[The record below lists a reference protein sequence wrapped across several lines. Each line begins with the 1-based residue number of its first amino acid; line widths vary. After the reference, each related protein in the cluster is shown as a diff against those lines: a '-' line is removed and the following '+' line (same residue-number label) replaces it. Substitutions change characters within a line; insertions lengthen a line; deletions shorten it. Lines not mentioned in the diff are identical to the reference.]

1 MHRSECG
8 DLPGL
13 HRDFFGK
20 AERTEHRIEGVAEVP
35 DLGVEL
41 VVVPIKKIL
50 QALEQV
56 RGEVRRLRLQRNF
69 RQGYFVL

>member
-35 DLGVEL
+35 ELGVEL
-41 VVVPIKKIL
+41 VVVPIKKSCRHL
-50 QALEQV
+50 SRYV
-56 RGEVRRLRLQRNF
+56 GKY
-69 RQGYFVL
+69 GP